1 MMIVK
6 STSDYAALKEELI
19 AYAHEIGIQKLVSQQ
34 QTLFIFKRTITR
46 SGSAGPLQDLN
57 IR

>member
-19 AYAHEIGIQKLVSQQ
+19 AYAHEIGIQKIGF
-34 QTLFIFKRTITR
+34 TTADPFLFLKRTITR
-46 SGSAGPLQDLN
+46 SGSAGPFYR
-57 IR
+57 I